1 MKKLVLCL
9 MLAIG
14 FSTILLG
21 ADNSLEKVKKDGFF
35 IVGLDDTFPPMG
47 FKDEKGQLVGFD
59 IDLAKE
65 TAKRLGVEAR
75 FKACEWDGIIF
86 ELKSKK
92 IDMVWN
98 GMTITP
104 EREKQIAFSKPYY
117 KGGQFI
123 FSKKEKPFTKINE
136 LEGKI
141 VGIQLGSS
149 GAVAV
154 EKHPISS
161 KLKEL
166 KKYANNME
174 VLLDLE
180 AGRLDAAVMDIF
192 VGGYYNLKKETLVIS
207 DEYFAE
213 ENEGVGFRKEDN
225 TLREAVDKII
235 DDMKTDGTFAE
246 IEKKWFGKSS
256 N

>member
-1 MKKLVLCL
+1 MKKLIL
-9 MLAIG
+9 
-14 FSTILLG
+14 FTILILGLATIAIG

-47 FKDEKGQLVGFD
+47 YKDEKGELVGFD

-65 TAKRLGVEAR
+65 AAKRLGVEAR
-75 FKACEWDGIIF
+75 FKGCEWDGIIF
-86 ELKSKK
+86 ELKGKK

-123 FSKKEKPFTKINE
+123 FSPKATPYMKVSD
-136 LEGKI
+136 LEGKTI
-141 VGIQLGSS
+141 GIQLGSS

-154 EKHPISS
+154 EKNPIAS
-161 KLKEL
+161 KFKEL
-166 KKYANNME
+166 RKYANNME
-174 VLLDLE
+174 VLADLE

-192 VGGYYNLKKETLVIS
+192 VGGFYNLKKNTLVIS
-207 DEYFAE
+207 DENFAE
-213 ENEGVGFRKEDN
+213 EWEGVGFRQEDVA
-225 TLREAVDKII
+225 LREAIDKAI
-235 DDMKTDGTFAE
+235 DDMKADGTFAS
-246 IEKKWFGKSS
+246 IEEKWFGKSS